1 MKSASFNKKKPIKAF
16 ILKLETMADELREL
30 RESDANPCTDDNAEG
45 RCTCHTFDEAIDHI
59 EHAQQILKSL

>member
-1 MKSASFNKKKPIKAF
+1 MKKPIKDYIA
-16 ILKLETMADELREL
+16 KLEKMADTLREL

-59 EHAQQILKSL
+59 EHAQEILETL